1 MPARFVRHGG
11 EYDRPMAGGRRAP
24 ARAAPATF
32 DTSVPALVLKIG
44 NYVRGHGAM
53 GAIRSLGRV
62 GVPVFAVTEDRWTPA
77 AVSRY
82 VTRRIVAPT
91 SGLEGEE
98 YLLDRIVSIAR
109 SVGRPAVVVPTDDE
123 AAVLVAEHASEL
135 APWLIAPAVPPDLPR
150 KLASKR
156 GLRELCLAHSTA
168 TPGAAFP
175 TCLADI
181 EAFAGEATFPVVA
194 KVADAGHRGE
204 LPELG
209 ASTPL
214 RSAAELLAA
223 AATWSNPGAVML
235 QEYIPEEVADDWIF
249 HGYFDARSE
258 CVVGFTGVKYRSWP
272 PYFGATS
279 YARVVANPELA
290 AESVEFLRRVGYCGI
305 VDMDWRL
312 DRRDGRYRLLDCNPR
327 IGAQFRLFETA
338 AGIDVVRAQHLDLTG
353 REVPPA
359 PQIEGRGFFVE
370 NRDLPALLTYRRLR
384 PAPDAVPHARGPIE
398 PAWFAW
404 DDPLP
409 FVSMAVR
416 LFGPLTRGVAR
427 LVTPTRARARR
438 SRC

>member
-1 MPARFVRHGG
+1 V
-11 EYDRPMAGGRRAP
+11 AGGGRAP
-24 ARAAPATF
+24 SRGSLAAF

-62 GVPVFAVTEDRWTPA
+62 GVPVLAVTEDRWTPA
-77 AVSRY
+77 AVSRF

-91 SGLEGEE
+91 TGLEGEE
-98 YLLDRIVSIAR
+98 YLLERIISIAR
-109 SVGRPAVVVPTDDE
+109 SIGRPAVVVPTDDE
-123 AAVLVAEHASEL
+123 AAVLVAEHAAEL
-135 APWLIAPAVPPDLPR
+135 APWLISPPVPTDLPR
-150 KLASKR
+150 RLAGKR

-175 TCLADI
+175 TSLADI
-181 EAFAGEATFPVVA
+181 EAFASDARFPVVA

-214 RSAAELLAA
+214 RSEQELLEA

-235 QEYIPEEVADDWIF
+235 QEYIPEEVAEDWIF
-249 HGYFDARSE
+249 HGYFNARSE
-258 CVVGFTGVKYRSWP
+258 CLVGFTGVKYRSWP

-290 AESVEFLRRVGYCGI
+290 AESVEFLRRVGYCRI

-327 IGAQFRLFETA
+327 IGAQFRLFETS

-353 REVPPA
+353 REVPQA
-359 PQIEGRGFFVE
+359 PQIDGRGFFVE

-384 PAPDAVPHARGPIE
+384 PAPDAVPHERGPIE

-427 LVTPTRARARR
+427 RVRVRPTRARGRR
-438 SRC
+438 SRH

>member
-1 MPARFVRHGG
+1 
-11 EYDRPMAGGRRAP
+11 MASGRRAP
-24 ARAAPATF
+24 ARGPLAAF
-32 DTSVPALVLKIG
+32 DTSVPALMLKIG

-82 VTRRIVAPT
+82 LTRRIVAPT
-91 SGLEGEE
+91 TGLEGDD
-98 YLLDRIVSIAR
+98 YLVEWIASIAR
-109 SVGRPAVVVPTDDE
+109 SLGTRAVVIPTDDE
-123 AAVLVAEHASEL
+123 AAVLVAEHAAAL
-135 APWLIAPAVPPDLPR
+135 APWLISPAVAPDLPR
-150 KLASKR
+150 RLASKR
-156 GLRELCLAHSTA
+156 GLRELCLEHSTS

-175 TCLADI
+175 TSFADI
-181 EAFAGEATFPVVA
+181 EAFAAGATFPVVA

-214 RSAAELLAA
+214 RSADELLTA

-249 HGYFDARSE
+249 HGYFNARSE
-258 CVVGFTGVKYRSWP
+258 CLVGFTGVKYRSWP

-290 AESVEFLRRVGYCGI
+290 AESIEFLRRVGYCGI

-327 IGAQFRLFETA
+327 VGAQFRLFEST

-353 REVPPA
+353 REVPNA
-359 PQIEGRGFFVE
+359 PQVEGRGFFVE

-384 PAPDAVPHARGPIE
+384 PKPDAVPHEKGPIE
-398 PAWFAW
+398 AAWFAW

-416 LFGPLTRGVAR
+416 LAAPLTRGVTR
-427 LVTPTRARARR
+427 LATPSLRARARR
-438 SRC
+438 APR

>member
-1 MPARFVRHGG
+1 MASGRH
-11 EYDRPMAGGRRAP
+11 AP
-24 ARAAPATF
+24 ARGPLAAF
-32 DTSVPALVLKIG
+32 DTTVPVLMLKIG

-53 GAIRSLGRV
+53 GAIRSLGRA

-82 VTRRIVAPT
+82 LTRRIVAPT
-91 SGLEGEE
+91 TGLEGDE
-98 YLLDRIVSIAR
+98 YLIDWIASIAR
-109 SVGRPAVVVPTDDE
+109 SLGTPAVVIATDDE
-123 AAVLVAEHASEL
+123 AAVLVAEHASDL
-135 APWLIAPAVPPDLPR
+135 APWLICPAVPPDLPR
-150 KLASKR
+150 RLASKR
-156 GLRELCLAHSTA
+156 GLRELCLEHSIA
-168 TPGAAFP
+168 SPGAEFP
-175 TCLADI
+175 TSLSDI
-181 EAFAGEATFPVVA
+181 EVFASEATFPVVA

-209 ASTPL
+209 AATPL
-214 RSAAELLAA
+214 HSAKELLEA

-258 CVVGFTGVKYRSWP
+258 CLVGFTGVKYRSWP
-272 PYFGATS
+272 PYFGPTS

-290 AESVEFLRRVGYCGI
+290 AESIEFLRRVGYCGI

-327 IGAQFRLFETA
+327 VGAQFRLFEST

-353 REVPPA
+353 RAVPKA
-359 PQIEGRGFFVE
+359 PQVEGRGFFVE

-384 PAPDAVPHARGPIE
+384 PKPDAVPHEKGRVE

-416 LFGPLTRGVAR
+416 LAAPLTRGVAR
-427 LVTPTRARARR
+427 LVRP
-438 SRC
+438 SKPSS

>member
-1 MPARFVRHGG
+1 
-11 EYDRPMAGGRRAP
+11 MASGRRAP
-24 ARAAPATF
+24 ARGPLAAF
-32 DTSVPALVLKIG
+32 DTTVPALMLKIG

-53 GAIRSLGRV
+53 GAIRSLGRA

-82 VTRRIVAPT
+82 LRRRIVAPT
-91 SGLEGEE
+91 TGLEGDD
-98 YLLDRIVSIAR
+98 YLVEWIASIAR
-109 SVGRPAVVVPTDDE
+109 SLGTPAVVIPTDDE
-123 AAVLVAEHASEL
+123 AAVLVAEHAADL
-135 APWLIAPAVPPDLPR
+135 APWLISPAVAPDLPR
-150 KLASKR
+150 RLASKR
-156 GLRELCLAHSTA
+156 GLRELCLEHATS

-175 TCLADI
+175 TSLADI
-181 EAFAGEATFPVVA
+181 EAFAAVATFPVVA

-214 RSAAELLAA
+214 RSAKELLTA

-258 CVVGFTGVKYRSWP
+258 CLVGFTGVKYRSWP

-290 AESVEFLRRVGYCGI
+290 AESIEFLRRVGYCGI

-327 IGAQFRLFETA
+327 VGAQFRLFEST

-353 REVPPA
+353 REVPNA
-359 PQIEGRGFFVE
+359 PQVEGRGFFVE

-384 PAPDAVPHARGPIE
+384 PKPDAVPHEKGPIE

-416 LFGPLTRGVAR
+416 LAAPLTRGVTR
-427 LVTPTRARARR
+427 LATPSLRARARR
-438 SRC
+438 APR

>member
-1 MPARFVRHGG
+1 M
-11 EYDRPMAGGRRAP
+11 AP
-24 ARAAPATF
+24 ARGPLAAF
-32 DTSVPALVLKIG
+32 DTSVPALMLKIG

-53 GAIRSLGRV
+53 GAIRSLGRA

-82 VTRRIVAPT
+82 LTRRIVAPT
-91 SGLEGEE
+91 TGLEGED
-98 YLLDRIVSIAR
+98 YLVERIAEIAR
-109 SVGRPAVVVPTDDE
+109 SVGTPAVVIPTDDE
-123 AAVLVAEHASEL
+123 AAVLVAEHASDL
-135 APWLIAPAVPPDLPR
+135 APWLISPAVAPDLPR
-150 KLASKR
+150 RLASKR
-156 GLRELCLAHSTA
+156 GLRELCLEHSTS

-175 TCLADI
+175 TSLADI
-181 EAFAGEATFPVVA
+181 EAFAADATFPVVA

-214 RSAAELLAA
+214 RSAKELLAA

-258 CVVGFTGVKYRSWP
+258 CLVGFTGVKYRSWP

-290 AESVEFLRRVGYCGI
+290 AESIEFLRRVGYCGI

-327 IGAQFRLFETA
+327 VGAQFRLFEST

-353 REVPPA
+353 REVPNA
-359 PQIEGRGFFVE
+359 PQVEGRGFFVE

-384 PAPDAVPHARGPIE
+384 PKPDAVPHEKGPIE

-416 LFGPLTRGVAR
+416 LAAPLTRGATR
-427 LVTPTRARARR
+427 LVTPSTRARARR
-438 SRC
+438 GPR